1 MDSIIHPPDKTGSSS
16 REDALGSLRRWTPPR
31 GIPTSHPLCGPP
43 EAEESVLGPPS
54 SPGSTR
60 SKSLKALERHAFP
73 TGTPAQAPLF
83 ADKGSCRVPPKRAVL
98 KLPSP
103 QKSSSALRE
112 LESHRTPRGSPA
124 KNDLLSTAP
133 YLPQRRFDEGSYIGK
148 PSRRREINEVAD
160 ILKDNAEWWNTDGV
174 LHIYNYD
181 GAPVWFPIKDKDTAT
196 TVFRKVL
203 RDRDDI
209 TSGLCPD
216 DYSTLWKTLRTHP
229 DLTSRDTGELGDHE
243 NLLNCR
249 DGVINVL
256 SPSLQ
261 VLKHSPDFHF
271 RSYVD
276 VSCAEIQR
284 CHREPEYLEAF
295 HHGYFENFA
304 ARMSSGDPQ
313 KVQMLLESAAFVTI
327 EHRFKGFYLLYGPHS
342 TGKSQWG
349 KYLKWL
355 VGDRYTHALEGLHG
369 FDDKYALGD
378 LYGKKLGLGLEV
390 PHEARISSRAVGAIK
405 TLTGD
410 DPINAKVKYGHS
422 FTYDYGRPMLVF
434 ASNFPI
440 YVDDEAF
447 LDRMYV
453 IPFDA
458 TPVPKAE
465 QVPKLHEHLREE
477 TPYILYRSILA
488 YQDYLRRRN
497 GPTRVN
503 LPHEWDQ
510 PAASSSEDHI
520 YEFLKALT
528 EVNIDSQL
536 STQQLYQEY
545 LTYSE
550 NATIS
555 LVSFAKFLP
564 GALRRAFPG
573 MVEPQKAVAGSQS
586 RGYKNLAFKS
596 SV

>member
-1 MDSIIHPPDKTGSSS
+1 MDSIIRPPDKVGPSSCK
-16 REDALGSLRRWTPPR
+16 DVLATLRGWSPPR
-31 GIPTSHPLCGPP
+31 GASASYPLCGPSGP
-43 EAEESVLGPPS
+43 QKSILVPPS
-54 SPGSTR
+54 SPESSHR
-60 SKSLKALERHAFP
+60 KSPKVPEKHVVQKGVLP
-73 TGTPAQAPLF
+73 QSPLLP
-83 ADKGSCRVPPKRAVL
+83 DKSSCHVPPKKAVVEPL
-98 KLPSP
+98 SP
-103 QKSSSALRE
+103 QKSSSALRG
-112 LESHRTPRGSPA
+112 LESRRTPRGTPA
-124 KNDLLSTAP
+124 KNDLLSATP
-133 YLPQRRFDEGSYIGK
+133 RLQQRRFDEGSYIGK

-160 ILKDNAEWWNTDGV
+160 VLKDNARWWVTDGV
-174 LHIYNYD
+174 LHIYGYD
-181 GAPVWFPIKDKDTAT
+181 DAPVWFSIKDKDTAT

-203 RDRDDI
+203 QDRDDI

-216 DYSTLWKTLRTHP
+216 DYSTLWRNLRTHP
-229 DLTSRDTGELGDHE
+229 DLISMDNGELGDHE
-243 NLLNCR
+243 DLLNCR
-249 DGVINVL
+249 DGVIKVL

-261 VLKHSPDFHF
+261 VLKHNPNFHF

-284 CHREPEYLEAF
+284 CHREPEYRKAF
-295 HHGYFENFA
+295 HHGYFEDFA
-304 ARMSSGDPQ
+304 AKMSNGDPQ

-355 VGDRYTHALEGLHG
+355 VGDCYTHALEGLHG

-378 LYGKKLGLGLEV
+378 LYGKKLALGLEV

-440 YVDDEAF
+440 YVEDEAF

-453 IPFDA
+453 IPFDT
-458 TPVPKAE
+458 TPIPKTE

-488 YQDYLRRRN
+488 YQDYFRRGD

-503 LPHEWDQ
+503 LPNEWNQ
-510 PAASSSEDHI
+510 PTTSSSEDLI
-520 YEFLKALT
+520 CEFLKALT
-528 EVNIDSQL
+528 EVKIDSQV
-536 STQQLYQEY
+536 STKQLYQEY

-550 NATIS
+550 NAAIS
-555 LVSFAKFLP
+555 PGSFAKFLP
-564 GALRRAFPG
+564 GAVHHAFPG
-573 MVEPQKAVAGSQS
+573 IVKPQKAVAGSQN
-586 RGYKNLAFKS
+586 RGYKNLAFKC